1 MKLITFTDPFI
12 ADYLIPVL
20 CKGYSKS
27 SCDGTD
33 NTETGIAVAEDATK
47 VAEDEVGE
55 KHKSSNND

>member
-33 NTETGIAVAEDATK
+33 NTETGIVVAEDATK
-47 VAEDEVGE
+47 VAENEVGKE
-55 KHKSSNND
+55 HKSSNND